1 MQHDKATLI
10 ICITYASAYIY
21 VCVSVCIIST
31 QYGALNYQ
39 EIATVQKD

>member
-10 ICITYASAYIY
+10 ICITYASAYMC
-21 VCVSVCIIST
+21 VCNIST